1 MSTNPHA
8 PGPGKKGRDPLLLNK
23 IAGGILSAGL
33 VAWIVIQAPGILSGK
48 DAAKTR
54 AEVAKNAPATAAA
67 AGGGVPSIDPLIIKA
82 DVSKGQQFVAQQ
94 CAACHTVDKGG
105 ANGVGPNL
113 YGVMNDKM
121 FAKAGYDFSSAVKS
135 KASGVWTY
143 QKMNEWL
150 VDPQKFAPGT
160 RMGYTGI
167 KNDVQRA
174 DTIAYLRTL
183 STDPIPL
190 PKPGQGAAATSAVA
204 MIGPSSGAPA
214 IAPLYASAVAGK
226 GQSFF
231 EQQCSACHTITK
243 GGANGVGPN
252 LYGIVGAPMF
262 AKAGYTFSGAVKK
275 AASGNWTPHKLNEW
289 LYDPMKDVPGTHM
302 AYPGV
307 KNNQVRADLI
317 DYLNTQSASPEKLPT
332 TSASATPAAA
342 ATQTASAGLD
352 TGAPTI
358 KPVLASAVI
367 AKGQSF
373 FEQQCSACHSID
385 KGGANG
391 VGPNLYGVVGAP
403 MFAKAGYSF
412 SSGAKKA
419 AADGKWTP
427 HELNE
432 WLYDPVKAVPGTHM
446 AYPGIKN
453 TQVRADVI
461 AYLNAQSATPE
472 TLK

>member
-1 MSTNPHA
+1 MNTPTPHA
-8 PGPGKKGRDPLLLNK
+8 TEPGKKRRDPLLLNK

-33 VAWIVIQAPGILSGK
+33 VVWIVVQAPGILSGK
-48 DAAKTR
+48 DAAKHK
-54 AEVAKNAPATAAA
+54 AEMAKEAAVAAPAVS
-67 AGGGVPSIDPLIIKA
+67 GIPSIDPLIIKA
-82 DVSKGQQFVAQQ
+82 DVAKGAAFVGQQ
-94 CAACHTVDKGG
+94 CAACHTVTKGG

-121 FAKAGYDFSSAVKS
+121 FAAPGYAFSTAVKS

-150 VDPQKFAPGT
+150 DDPQTFAPGT

-190 PKPGQGAAATSAVA
+190 PKPGQGATAAVA
-204 MIGPSSGAPA
+204 TMGPSSGAPS
-214 IAPLYASAVAGK
+214 IAPLYASAVLAK

-231 EQQCSACHTITK
+231 EQQCSACHSINS

-252 LYGIVGAPMF
+252 LYGVVGAPMF

-275 AASGNWTPHKLNEW
+275 VAHGDWTPHALNEW

-302 AYPGV
+302 AYPGI
-307 KNNQVRADLI
+307 KNNQIRADVI
-317 DYLNTQSASPEKLPT
+317 DYLNAQSASPIKLPT
-332 TSASATPAAA
+332 TAASATPAAA
-342 ATQTASAGLD
+342 VQTASVGLD
-352 TGAPTI
+352 SGAPTI

-373 FEQQCSACHSID
+373 FEQQCSACHSINS
-385 KGGANG
+385 GGANG

-403 MFAKAGYSF
+403 MFAKAGYDF
-412 SSGAKKA
+412 SAGARKA

-432 WLYDPVKAVPGTHM
+432 WLYDPTKAVTGTHM

-461 AYLNAQSATPE
+461 AYLNAQSPSPE